1 MASLLFQAI
10 FKADLLF
17 FIISFK
23 VKSRITVQTKESI
36 NAALFFSVARN
47 ENGIHKR
54 YNKNYTLM
62 LVKFEK
68 KTLWKITKT
77 KGSKIGAGLDVLP
90 GQ

>member
-23 VKSRITVQTKESI
+23 VKSRITAQTKESI

-54 YNKNYTLM
+54 YNKNCTLM

-68 KTLWKITKT
+68 KTL
-77 KGSKIGAGLDVLP
+77 
-90 GQ
+90 

>member
-1 MASLLFQAI
+1 MASLLFRTN

-17 FIISFK
+17 FVISFK
-23 VKSRITVQTKESI
+23 VKSRITAQTKESI

-68 KTLWKITKT
+68 KRFEKLQKLKEV
-77 KGSKIGAGLDVLP
+77 K
-90 GQ
+90 